1 MQRKLTFKEHKHC
14 SEATQPEN
22 EINQLEKINLMK
34 IVLKKIIKHLKKK
47 KKKRTK
53 ATDIKITTKI

>member
-22 EINQLEKINLMK
+22 EINQLEKKNLMK
-34 IVLKKIIKHLKKK
+34 IVLKKIIKQ
-47 KKKRTK
+47 
-53 ATDIKITTKI
+53 